1 MPALTDQTLPGSYPV
16 IITAVISENSG
27 LVYLTQT
34 TTFNVILS
42 DPCMTTVIS
51 LSSSSFPDFIAYI
64 NQVYSN
70 NPLPVYSDTVS
81 KAHPNLA
88 SGNVCGLSV
97 VTQISKPTPS
107 AAVNWF
113 WN

>member
-1 MPALTDQTLPGSYPV
+1 
-16 IITAVISENSG
+16 
-27 LVYLTQT
+27 
-34 TTFNVILS
+34 
-42 DPCMTTVIS
+42 MTTVIS

-64 NQVYSN
+64 NQVKPKN
-70 NPLPVYSDTVS
+70 NPLPVYSDIVS

-88 SGNVCGLSV
+88 TGNVCGLSV

-113 WN
+113 WE